1 MCTLI
6 IMRLGDA
13 SLDISES
20 LVRIQL
26 VAVCR
31 AIDIAWTL
39 TVGILVG
46 PPFGSKKVISSVPA
60 TRSHD
65 DGGSECNH
73 HTAMVST
80 EDHTS
85 TTWRTSGSAGIQ
97 RRAHPWVQQTLDI
110 TFLLPSGGP
119 PICRQSGPKQYRW
132 PCIRRR
138 AGCVPTTQTYEGLHL
153 RAS

>member
-13 SLDISES
+13 SLHISES

-31 AIDIAWTL
+31 AIDIAW
-39 TVGILVG
+39 GPECRHIGG

-60 TRSHD
+60 TRSHA

-73 HTAMVST
+73 LTAMVST

-85 TTWRTSGSAGIQ
+85 TTWRTSG
-97 RRAHPWVQQTLDI
+97 
-110 TFLLPSGGP
+110 
-119 PICRQSGPKQYRW
+119 
-132 PCIRRR
+132 
-138 AGCVPTTQTYEGLHL
+138 
-153 RAS
+153 